1 MLKEKAPK
9 CVSSFLGPGWIV
21 SEEEK
26 DQWEGGILSKTP
38 DCGGECRQGAA
49 PARTG

>member
-21 SEEEK
+21 SEQEK
-26 DQWEGGILSKTP
+26 DQWEGGILSKTSEQIFQTYLFA
-38 DCGGECRQGAA
+38 GLKKG
-49 PARTG
+49 